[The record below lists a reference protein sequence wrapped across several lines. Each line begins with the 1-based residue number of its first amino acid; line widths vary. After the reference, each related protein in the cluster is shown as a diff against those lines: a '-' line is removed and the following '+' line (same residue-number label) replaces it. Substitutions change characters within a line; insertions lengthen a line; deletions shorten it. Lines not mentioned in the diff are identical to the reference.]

1 MVKGPNIYT
10 INSSSFTT
18 REQAYLRSQPFC
30 LHTNVVCCISLRW
43 KTVVLSS
50 TTPLGCRNS
59 TWADG
64 TGDAKL
70 HLAYTR
76 CWAMGS
82 HEAPMH
88 HSGDGRI
95 QPWFGLSAWVRN
107 SISWGQ
113 SWGSLTP
120 RHPDAAGN
128 HTELGTEE
136 VGYSSSSMIFL
147 CLAEIVWEGRGA
159 FCRRCKQHSS
169 VNKGFLHDP
178 NSSSWWK
185 RILIHTV
192 YWLFI
197 MENGCIPPPQSG
209 PEIKYVLQER
219 MSGKGSLLA
228 KLWGAI

>member
-30 LHTNVVCCISLRW
+30 LHTNVVCYISLRL

-50 TTPLGCRNS
+50 TAPLGCRNS

-70 HLAYTR
+70 RLTYTR

-95 QPWFGLSAWVRN
+95 QLWALSLSEEQYKPRPKLRFPDSRTPRRCWKSHGVRN
-107 SISWGQ
+107 G
-113 SWGSLTP
+113 G
-120 RHPDAAGN
+120 G
-128 HTELGTEE
+128 G
-136 VGYSSSSMIFL
+136 
-147 CLAEIVWEGRGA
+147 
-159 FCRRCKQHSS
+159 
-169 VNKGFLHDP
+169 
-178 NSSSWWK
+178 
-185 RILIHTV
+185 
-192 YWLFI
+192 
-197 MENGCIPPPQSG
+197 
-209 PEIKYVLQER
+209 VLQLICDFPLF
-219 MSGKGSLLA
+219 S
-228 KLWGAI
+228 